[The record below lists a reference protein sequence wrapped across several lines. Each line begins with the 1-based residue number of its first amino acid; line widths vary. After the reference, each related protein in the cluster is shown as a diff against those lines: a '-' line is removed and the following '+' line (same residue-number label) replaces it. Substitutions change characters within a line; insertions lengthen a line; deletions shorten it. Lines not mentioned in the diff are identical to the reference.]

1 MVRHHFADI
10 ANRAGVK
17 YEEKIWDHA
26 AGQIVIEEAGGKV
39 TDIRG
44 KPLDF
49 SIGRLLSANTG
60 VIATNGI
67 IHDEVIA
74 VSATQLSSPQFADDY
89 LQAVAK
95 AIPE

>member
-1 MVRHHFADI
+1 M
-10 ANRAGVK
+10 
-17 YEEKIWDHA
+17 
-26 AGQIVIEEAGGKV
+26 IEEAGGKV

-49 SIGRLLSANTG
+49 SIGRLLTANTG

-74 VSATQLSSPQFADDY
+74 VSADLGIAEMRLIPDRPLPRPSPSRRLFRT
-89 LQAVAK
+89 V
-95 AIPE
+95 